1 MKLDLARG
9 KSKFPIYTQ
18 FCSHHELGILLQRNL
33 QINTYS
39 NSREDHM
46 TFEDYNPGQNSGD
59 TKAIA
64 YQIEASSLP
73 PGAVLM
79 LCIQV
84 LNSTQSTLLG
94 GERDSRNS
102 PL

>member
-1 MKLDLARG
+1 MNFLFIHNLLH
-9 KSKFPIYTQ
+9 TMNL
-18 FCSHHELGILLQRNL
+18 ELLQRNL

-39 NSREDHM
+39 NSREDHT

-73 PGAVLM
+73 P
-79 LCIQV
+79 
-84 LNSTQSTLLG
+84 
-94 GERDSRNS
+94 S
-102 PL
+102 PLGQC